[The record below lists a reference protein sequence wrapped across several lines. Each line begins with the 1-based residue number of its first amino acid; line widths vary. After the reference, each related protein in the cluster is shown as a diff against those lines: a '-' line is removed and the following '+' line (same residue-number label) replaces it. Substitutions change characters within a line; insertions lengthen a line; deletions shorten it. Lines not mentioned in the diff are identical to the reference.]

1 VNRFRLISAGIAALV
16 ILSLVL
22 SACGA
27 TGGGAVKLAII
38 APMSGDVATF
48 GQSTKE
54 GAELAIKEWNDK
66 GGLLG
71 SKIQWVVA
79 DGRCD
84 PQEARNAANKVVTQD
99 KVKFIVGEV
108 CSSAS
113 IPVSEVANAN
123 KVVQISPTSTN
134 PKVTVDDK
142 GVVKP
147 YTFRA
152 CFIDPFQGTVM
163 ANFASKT
170 LNAKTA
176 AVLLDQGNDY
186 VRGLAEYFI
195 AQFEKNGGKVVVKET
210 YTKDDTDFSAIL
222 SKVAA
227 AKPDFLFL
235 PDYYNKVNL
244 IAKQAKEKG
253 ITAVMGGGDGWDS
266 DQLDVKAVDGGF
278 YSNHYDPGDTRPIV
292 VDWLKKYGAAYKDKD
307 GKAKVPDAL
316 ATLGYDATNMLLT
329 AIKNAGSTDPDKVKA
344 ALEKISFEGVSG
356 KITLDAQHNPI
367 KSAVVISVKDGKKT
381 YKATVNP

>member
-1 VNRFRLISAGIAALV
+1 MKRSRTLSIALAAVL
-16 ILSLVL
+16 ILSMVL

-27 TGGGAVKLAII
+27 TSGGAVKMAII
-38 APMSGDVATF
+38 APMTGDVATF
-48 GQSTKE
+48 GDATKK

-66 GGLLG
+66 GGVLG
-71 SKIQWVVA
+71 QKVQWVVA

-84 PQEARNAANKVVTQD
+84 PQEARNAANKVITQD
-99 KVKFIVGEV
+99 KAKFIMGEV

-123 KVVQISPTSTN
+123 KVIQVTSTSTN
-134 PKVTVDDK
+134 PKVTVDEK

-163 ANFASKT
+163 ANFASKS

-176 AVLLDQGNDY
+176 AVLYDQGNDY

-195 AQFEKNGGKVVVKET
+195 AQYEKNGGKVVVKET

-222 SKVAA
+222 SKVAS
-227 AKPDFLFL
+227 AKPEFLFL

-253 ITAVMGGGDGWDS
+253 ITAPMGGGDGWDS
-266 DQLDVKAVDGGF
+266 ADLDVKAVDGGY
-278 YSNHYDPGDTRPIV
+278 YSNHYDPADPSPAV
-292 VDWLKKYGAAYKDKD
+292 QNFLKSYGAAYK
-307 GKAKVPDAL
+307 GEVPNAL

-329 AIKNAGSTDPDKVKA
+329 GIKNAGSADTDKVKA
-344 ALEKISFEGVSG
+344 ALEKISFDGVSG
-356 KITLDAQHNPI
+356 KITLDAQHNPV
-367 KSAVVISVKDGKKT
+367 KKAVIIAIKDGKKT
-381 YKATVNP
+381 YKETVNP

>member
-1 VNRFRLISAGIAALV
+1 MKHYRIVSVGIAALLIV
-16 ILSLVL
+16 SLVL
-22 SACGA
+22 SGCGA
-27 TGGGAVKLAII
+27 TSSALKIAVI
-38 APMSGDVATF
+38 APMTGDAATY

-54 GAELAIKEWNDK
+54 GAELAIKEWNAK
-66 GGLLG
+66 GGVLG
-71 SKIQWVVA
+71 QKIEMIVA

-84 PQEARNAANKVVTQD
+84 PQEARNAANKVITQD
-99 KVKFIVGEV
+99 KVKFIMGEV

-113 IPVSEVANAN
+113 IPISEVANAN
-123 KVVQISPTSTN
+123 KVIQVTATSTN
-134 PKVTVDDK
+134 PKVTVDEK
-142 GVVKP
+142 GVTKP

-195 AQFEKNGGKVVVKET
+195 AQFEKNGGKIVVKET

-235 PDYYNKVNL
+235 PDYYQKVGL

-253 ITAVMGGGDGWDS
+253 ITAPMGGGDGWDS
-266 DQLDVKAVDGGF
+266 DQLDTKAVEGGYF
-278 YSNHYDPGDTRPIV
+278 SNHYFSGDTRPIV
-292 VDWLKKYGAAYKDKD
+292 QDFLKAYGAAYKDKD
-307 GKAKVPDAL
+307 GKAKIPDAL
-316 ATLGYDATNMLLT
+316 ATLAYDATNLMI
-329 AIKNAGSTDPDKVKA
+329 ASIKSANSSDTDKVKT
-344 ALEKISFEGVSG
+344 ALEKISFDGVSG
-356 KITLDAQHNPI
+356 KITMDAQHNPI
-367 KSAVVISVKDGKKT
+367 KGAVVIGIKGGKQV
-381 YKATVNP
+381 YAATVNP

>member
-1 VNRFRLISAGIAALV
+1 MTRSRTFSLALAV
-16 ILSLVL
+16 ILILSMLV

-27 TGGGAVKLAII
+27 TGGSGVKMAII
-38 APMSGDVATF
+38 APMTGDVATF
-48 GQSTKE
+48 GESTKK

-66 GGLLG
+66 GGVLG
-71 SKIQWVVA
+71 QKMQWVVA

-84 PQEARNAANKVVTQD
+84 AQEARNAANKVITQD
-99 KVKFIVGEV
+99 KVKFIMGEV

-123 KVVQISPTSTN
+123 KVIQVTSTSTN

-142 GVVKP
+142 GIVKP

-163 ANFASKT
+163 ANFASNT
-170 LNAKTA
+170 LKAKTA

-253 ITAVMGGGDGWDS
+253 ITAPMGGGDGWDS
-266 DQLDVKAVDGGF
+266 AELDVKAVDGGY
-278 YSNHYDPGDTRPIV
+278 YSNHYDPADPRPV
-292 VDWLKKYGAAYKDKD
+292 VQNFLKAYGAAYKDD
-307 GKAKVPDAL
+307 GSQGPGCSGHSGLRRHQHDVDCHQERRRQRSRQ
-316 ATLGYDATNMLLT
+316 GQ
-329 AIKNAGSTDPDKVKA
+329 VC
-344 ALEKISFEGVSG
+344 SG
-356 KITLDAQHNPI
+356 KHQFQRRVGQHQARRPAQPDQERRCHRC
-367 KSAVVISVKDGKKT
+367 
-381 YKATVNP
+381 